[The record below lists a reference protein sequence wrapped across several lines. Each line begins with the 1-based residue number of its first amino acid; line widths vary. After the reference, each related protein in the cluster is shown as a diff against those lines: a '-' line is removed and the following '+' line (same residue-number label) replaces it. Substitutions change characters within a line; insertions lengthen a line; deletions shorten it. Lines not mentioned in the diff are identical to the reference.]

1 MNHRASLSFARP
13 IAILILL
20 CIGSGF
26 AANHVAARIA
36 FDNGTGLLTTIV
48 FRAGISFLTLS
59 VLLILQQ
66 QSLRLSTKILPW
78 QVILGVLI
86 ALQSLCIFAAV
97 ARLPVAIAL
106 LVANVFPILL
116 ALLTWGL
123 GGKQPTKQSM
133 LIMGIILF
141 GLIWVLDV
149 PSWLVRDSV
158 FSPDW
163 FVGLA
168 FAFGAACCFAI
179 AMWITEHKLLSLAG
193 PVRSLFTIG
202 IVLICVLLLS
212 STSAIEGGI
221 RLPATPKGWVAMTFV
236 GVLYT
241 CSFIGLFVL
250 APKLNMAA
258 NSPAMNIEPV
268 TSILLGWIFLDQML
282 EPNQLLG
289 ASIVLAGIFALAYSN
304 RRSAS

>member
-1 MNHRASLSFARP
+1 M
-13 IAILILL
+13 
-20 CIGSGF
+20 
-26 AANHVAARIA
+26 
-36 FDNGTGLLTTIV
+36 
-48 FRAGISFLTLS
+48 SFLTLS

-66 QSLRLSTKILPW
+66 QSLRLPKKLLPW
-78 QVILGVLI
+78 QIILGVLI
-86 ALQSLCIFAAV
+86 ALQSLCIFSAV

-123 GGKQPTKQSM
+123 GGKRPTKRSM

-149 PSWLVRDSV
+149 PSWLARDSV
-158 FSPDW
+158 LSPHR

-179 AMWITEHKLLSLAG
+179 AMWITEHKLPSLAG
-193 PVRSLFTIG
+193 PVRSLYTIG
-202 IVLICVLLLS
+202 IVLICVLVLS
-212 STSAIEGGI
+212 ATSVMEGGGA

-304 RRSAS
+304 RRTAS